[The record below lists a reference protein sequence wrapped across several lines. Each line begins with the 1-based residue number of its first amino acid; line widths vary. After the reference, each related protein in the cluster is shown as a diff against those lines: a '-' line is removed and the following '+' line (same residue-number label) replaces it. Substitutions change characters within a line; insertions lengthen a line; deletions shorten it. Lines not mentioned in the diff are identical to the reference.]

1 MILKDYLMKMKIGL
15 PKTIVSLD
23 KNMYEVGSV
32 INGTIEIQGG
42 FMKNK
47 IKRYD
52 IDLIGIDS
60 NTLIEETINTHSVF
74 CSFECYPNQTGTI
87 TFIIN
92 VPENVR
98 QLSSTFQYS
107 LTINMDLGNSNNI
120 TQSLPIM
127 IDRAS

>member
-15 PKTIVSLD
+15 PKTIVHLD
-23 KNMYEVGSV
+23 KNVYEVGSV
-32 INGTIEIQGG
+32 INGTIEIHGG

-52 IDLIGIDS
+52 IDLISIDT

-74 CSFECYPNQTGTI
+74 CSLECSPNQTGII

-98 QLSSTFQYS
+98 ELSNSFQYS
-107 LTINMDLGNSNNI
+107 LTINMDLGNSNSI

-127 IDRAS
+127 IERAS

>member
-23 KNMYEVGSV
+23 KKMYEVGSV
-32 INGTIEIQGG
+32 INGTIEIHGG

-52 IDLIGIDS
+52 IDLICFDS

-74 CSFECYPNQTGTI
+74 CSLECNPNQKGTI

-98 QLSSTFQYS
+98 QLNSSFQYS
-107 LTINMDLGNSNNI
+107 LTINMDLGNSNTI
-120 TQSLPIM
+120 TQRLPIL
-127 IDRAS
+127 IEKAS

>member
-32 INGTIEIQGG
+32 INGTIEIHGG

-74 CSFECYPNQTGTI
+74 CSLECSPNQTGTI